1 MRRSRR
7 AATVSAVL
15 VSVGVCA
22 GLVVANAPFA
32 NRTPVG
38 VTRLLAANP
47 SEIPGCDIDPA
58 GPCEEEPTPVVT
70 VTVTSDPDPLPPSPT
85 PQKTVTTTVTVT
97 PSPKPKKPKKPQVP
111 EPTPTPATVET
122 PTTAPVVPDPTPTA
136 DPTPSDQAPVFPTT
150 EETQQPTPT
159 PTLTPVTGATP
170 EPTESTT
177 FEDNG
182 PASVP
187 YEIRNAGSD
196 FDAAGLSQRLG
207 IPALVLALLV
217 LFAVLIFEGRLR
229 RLAHASAV
237 RRAGPRGP
245 GAGLDPRL
253 YPQGAAYAP
262 APGMPPTVYQG
273 GTAYAPIISFVPMQM
288 YAPVLPEGYAPEQY
302 EQPTSYMPVPG
313 QEQPFGQEQHP
324 GYGEPARPE
333 EFTGDAVRPFPQGS
347 ERFDGPLPQDPPG
360 VPQRGVPGAV
370 QGDFPG
376 APFPQRPD
384 EFPGAPVPP
393 GNLPGGTG
401 EFPGGLPGGAG
412 GFPGGPGE
420 FTGPIHG
427 PQGPGEFPGAPFPQE
442 PRDDRRPFG
451 LEPLPGTKPAGE
463 QQPRRPFGLEPLPG
477 TKPEPSGGP
486 QEPQGAR
493 RPFGLEP
500 LPPAKSRRG
509 RSKAPKPETPKPEAP
524 APEVSNFEPP
534 GSGPSGTAVY
544 PLPGEGGKKKR
555 GLFRKK

>member
-32 NRTPVG
+32 NRTPSG

-47 SEIPGCDIDPA
+47 SEIPGCEIDPS

-70 VTVTSDPDPLPPSPT
+70 VTVTSEPESPPPSPT

-97 PSPKPKKPKKPQVP
+97 PTPKPKKTKKTQ
-111 EPTPTPATVET
+111 T
-122 PTTAPVVPDPTPTA
+122 TTAPVVPPVVPVETPTA
-136 DPTPSDQAPVFPTT
+136 APVVPEAVGTPEPTPSEQAPVFPST
-150 EETQQPTPT
+150 EDTQPTPAPVPTPT
-159 PTLTPVTGATP
+159 PA
-170 EPTESTT
+170 PTESAT
-177 FEDNG
+177 FEDRE

-237 RRAGPRGP
+237 RRAGPRVP
-245 GAGLDPRL
+245 GAGLDPRF

-262 APGMPPTVYQG
+262 PQGLPPTVYQG

-288 YAPVLPEGYAPEQY
+288 YAPPHPEGYAPEQY
-302 EQPTSYMPVPG
+302 EQPTAYMPAPG
-313 QEQPFGQEQHP
+313 QEQPFGQEQP
-324 GYGEPARPE
+324 PEYGERRPE
-333 EFTGDAVRPFPQGS
+333 EFTGQVPQDGQTLPATPFPQGS
-347 ERFDGPLPQDPPG
+347 ERFDGPLPQDFPG
-360 VPQRGVPGAV
+360 TPQGDLPGAPQGDFPGAT

-384 EFPGAPVPP
+384 EFPGTPFPP
-393 GNLPGGTG
+393 GD
-401 EFPGGLPGGAG
+401 FPGPVSL
-412 GFPGGPGE
+412 
-420 FTGPIHG
+420 
-427 PQGPGEFPGAPFPQE
+427 PQGDFPGAPFPQE
-442 PRDDRRPFG
+442 PPGGRRPFG
-451 LEPLPGTKPAGE
+451 LEPLPGTKPVEA
-463 QQPRRPFGLEPLPG
+463 RRPFGLEPLPG
-477 TKPEPSGGP
+477 TKPEPPATRQEAQGG
-486 QEPQGAR
+486 R

-500 LPPAKSRRG
+500 LPPAKSKRG
-509 RSKAPKPETPKPEAP
+509 RKAAKEAPKPEAP
-524 APEVSNFEPP
+524 GPEVSNFEKP
-534 GSGPSGTAVY
+534 GSPGEGTGTAVY
-544 PLPGEGGKKKR
+544 PLPGETGKKKR